1 MNQKII
7 ERNNLEHVWNRGIGE
22 GESGGT
28 ITPVEVDS
36 VPGFY
41 LSVTYEAEMKIQEA
55 ELCAQ
60 QFERLA
66 AEIRSL
72 ANTKKN

>member
-7 ERNNLEHVWNRGIGE
+7 ERNDIEHVWNREIGE
-22 GESGGT
+22 GEAGGT
-28 ITPVEVDS
+28 ITLVEVDG

-41 LSVTYEAEMKIQEA
+41 LSVSYEAEVKNQEA